1 MKVGEP
7 IWRDLETPRCLT
19 EDERRLLSE
28 LTAGTDEALLQ
39 RQVHTAVVVA
49 ICRCGCS
56 SVRLHSD
63 EPRIPDA
70 RALQLSA
77 NDRSDYFYVTAIG
90 GGAQVTVHVFQ
101 GRVGELEVFA
111 GDGDGV
117 AVSLTDVTHLAD
129 VTVA

>member
-7 IWRDLETPRCLT
+7 IWRDIEPPRCLT
-19 EDERRLLSE
+19 EDERRLLVQ
-28 LTAGTDEALLQ
+28 LTAATDEALLQ
-39 RQVHTAVVVA
+39 RQVDTAVVGA

-70 RALQLSA
+70 RVLQLSA
-77 NDRSDYFYVTAIG
+77 SDRSDYFYVTAIG

-111 GDGDGV
+111 GDGV
-117 AVSLTDVTHLAD
+117 AVSLSDVTYLAD